1 MTAKLRPSPI
11 SATVDYEKD
20 GKQHGFLNLP
30 WSRDD
35 SAWGAIPLPIT
46 VVKRGKGPTAL
57 FTAGN
62 HGDEYEGQVALH
74 KLAQALKPENIS
86 GRVII
91 LPALNF
97 PAVQAGTRTSPIDK
111 GNMNRVFPGR
121 PDGTVTEKIADY
133 VTRHLLP
140 LADLVADLHSGGKTL
155 EFVPFA
161 ACHLLPDDKSLEQRC
176 IAAMESF
183 GAPYAMTMLELDAVG
198 MLDTTAEELGKVF
211 VSTELAGGGTLTAR
225 SVAIADRGV
234 RNLLTHAGIL
244 PGKVEKRGDS
254 RRLDMPDGDCFVIGQ
269 DRGLIEPCAD
279 LGERVSKGQVIAR
292 IFDLER
298 MDRAPAEYR
307 AKRSGLLAGRHYP
320 GLVKPGDCLAVVA
333 VEL

>member
-1 MTAKLRPSPI
+1 MLRPSPI

-46 VVKRGKGPTAL
+46 VVRRGKGPTAL

-74 KLAQALKPENIS
+74 KLAHALQPEDIT

-111 GNMNRVFPGR
+111 GNMNRVFPGK

-161 ACHLLPDDKSLEQRC
+161 ACHLLPGDKALETRC

-198 MLDTTAEELGKVF
+198 MLDTAAEEMGKVF
-211 VSTELAGGGTLTAR
+211 VSTELAGGGTLSAR
-225 SVAIADRGV
+225 TVAIADRGV

-244 PGKVEKRGDS
+244 SGKVDS
-254 RRLDMPDGDCFVIGQ
+254 AGNGKRLDMPDGDCFVIGQ

-279 LGERVSKGQVIAR
+279 LGESVGKGQVIAR
-292 IFDLER
+292 IYDLER

-333 VEL
+333 VEV

>member
-11 SATVDYEKD
+11 TASVDYEKD

-57 FTAGN
+57 LVAGN

-74 KLAQALKPENIS
+74 KLAHALQPDDIA

-140 LADLVADLHSGGKTL
+140 LADLVADIHSGGKTL
-155 EFVPFA
+155 EFLPFA
-161 ACHLLPDDKSLEQRC
+161 ACHLLPDKALERRC
-176 IAAMESF
+176 FAAMEAF

-198 MLDTTAEELGKVF
+198 MLDTTAEEMGKVF
-211 VSTELAGGGTLTAR
+211 VSTELAGGGTLSRRT
-225 SVAIADRGV
+225 VAIADRGL
-234 RNLLTHAGIL
+234 RNLLIHLGIL
-244 PGKVEKRGDS
+244 PGKVEAAGS
-254 RRLDMPDGDCFVIGQ
+254 RRLDMPDGDCFVVGR

-279 LGERVSKGQVIAR
+279 LGESVGKGQVIAR
-292 IFDLER
+292 IYDLEC
-298 MDRAPAEYR
+298 MDRAPAAYR
-307 AKRSGLLAGRHYP
+307 ARRSGLLAGRHFP

-333 VEL
+333 VEV

>member
-1 MTAKLRPSPI
+1 MTLRPSPI
-11 SATVDYEKD
+11 AATVDYETD

-46 VVKRGKGPTAL
+46 VIKRGRGPTAL

-62 HGDEYEGQVALH
+62 HGDEYEGQVALR
-74 KLAQALKPENIS
+74 KLAHALSPEDIA

-140 LADLVADLHSGGKTL
+140 LADLVADIHSGGRTL

-161 ACHLLPDDKSLEQRC
+161 AAHLLPDDKALEGRC
-176 IAAMESF
+176 IAAMEAF

-198 MLDTTAEELGKVF
+198 MLDTTAEAMGKVF
-211 VSTELAGGGTLTAR
+211 VSTELAGGGTLRAST
-225 SVAIADRGV
+225 VAIAERGL
-234 RNLLTHAGIL
+234 RNLLVHAGIL
-244 PGKVEKRGDS
+244 AGTVERGES

-279 LGERVSKGQVIAR
+279 LGERVEKGQVIAR
-292 IFDLER
+292 IHDLER

-320 GLVKPGDCLAVVA
+320 GLVQPGDCLAVVA
-333 VEL
+333 VEV

>member
-46 VVKRGKGPTAL
+46 VVKRGGGPTAL

-74 KLAQALKPENIS
+74 KLAHALQPEDIA

-140 LADLVADLHSGGKTL
+140 LADLVADIHSGGKTL
-155 EFVPFA
+155 EFLPFA
-161 ACHLLPDDKSLEQRC
+161 AAHLLPNDSALEARC
-176 IAAMESF
+176 IAAMEAF

-198 MLDTTAEELGKVF
+198 MLDTTAEEMGKVF
-211 VSTELAGGGTLTAR
+211 VSTELAGGGTLRAST
-225 SVAIADRGV
+225 VAIADRGL
-234 RNLLTHAGIL
+234 RNLLVHAGIL
-244 PGKVEKRGDS
+244 PGKVERAPG
-254 RRLDMPDGDCFVIGQ
+254 RRLDMPDGDCFVIGR

-279 LGERVSKGQVIAR
+279 LGETVGKGQVIAR
-292 IFDLER
+292 VYDAER

-307 AKRSGLLAGRHYP
+307 AKRSGLLAGRHFP

-333 VEL
+333 VEI